1 MNSLISKITT
11 SVMII
16 KPALTTLFVGITLG
30 VWAQAP
36 MVKTAYTLD
45 DIIQLAKDQSP
56 DAFRAKHTF
65 RASYWEYRTYKAD
78 LLPSLSLD
86 ATIPEFNRSLKKYQL
101 SDGTYSYIEE
111 NSSSASANLSMKQNI
126 GLTGGNLFV
135 TSEMM
140 RTDQLGSNKS
150 TTFFASPFVIGFSQP
165 INGYNSFRWKKK
177 IQPLKYEEARRRYLQ
192 DMENVSMK
200 AANLF
205 FSLLISQQQ
214 LEVAQINSANSD
226 TLYKISRGRYN
237 IGTIAENELL
247 QMELSNLNAGK
258 ALNEARIQLEVEKF
272 RIRSFLGFN
281 DKVDIELSI
290 PGAPPSGELAYEDV
304 MSKVGTNNPDLLS
317 YDRELLESQERVALA
332 RSQRGFQAN
341 LYARYGVTQQAAIL
355 RDAYKDPQEQQ
366 RVSLGIQIPIL
377 DWGLGRGKVQMAKSN
392 LELAR
397 IRVQQA
403 RVDFNQ
409 QLFLQVMQFNMEDD
423 QLYIATKADTIAQK
437 RYEVTKQRFLIG
449 KITVLDLNI
458 AQNERDAAKISYLN
472 ALSTY
477 WGSYFN
483 LQSIALFDFARN
495 KELETDFET
504 LVK

>member
-1 MNSLISKITT
+1 MS
-11 SVMII
+11 I
-16 KPALTTLFVGITLG
+16 KPYLTTLFVGLTFGLL
-30 VWAQAP
+30 AQTP
-36 MVKTAYTLD
+36 TDKTAYTLD
-45 DIIQLAKDQSP
+45 EIIQLAKDQSP
-56 DAFRAKHTF
+56 DAFKAKHTY

-86 ATIPEFNRSLKKYQL
+86 ATIPAFSRSLKKYQL
-101 SDGTYSYIEE
+101 PDGTYSYIEE
-111 NSSSASANLSMKQNI
+111 NSSSASANVSLSQNI
-126 GLTGGNLFV
+126 GLTGGNIFV

-140 RTDQLGSNKS
+140 RTDQLGANKS
-150 TTFFASPFVIGFSQP
+150 TSFFTSPFVIGFKQP

-200 AANLF
+200 AVNLF

-290 PGAPPSGELAYEDV
+290 PGAPPSGELPYEEV
-304 MSKVGTNNPDLLS
+304 LSKVGTNNPDLLS
-317 YDRELLESQERVALA
+317 YDRELLESQERVALS

-341 LYARYGVTQQAAIL
+341 LYARYGLTQQAAHL
-355 RDAYKDPQEQQ
+355 NDAYRDPQEQQ
-366 RVSLGIQIPIL
+366 QVSLGIQIPIL
-377 DWGLGRGKVQMAKSN
+377 DWGLGKGKVQMAKSN

-397 IRVQQA
+397 IKVQQA
-403 RVDFNQ
+403 RVDFDQ
-409 QLFLQVMQFNMEDD
+409 RLFIQVMQFNMEDD
-423 QLYIATKADTIAQK
+423 QLFIATKADTIAQK

-472 ALSTY
+472 ALSSY
-477 WGSYFN
+477 WGSFFN
-483 LQSIALFDFARN
+483 LQSIALFDFARK
-495 KELETDFET
+495 KELETDFDQ
-504 LVK
+504 VIK